1 MTRPR
6 LKHVVRDLGPTEVAN
21 GVVGA
26 IFAMTGPVAVIL
38 TAAASAGLG
47 PDLVSS
53 WIFGVFVLNGVLTVV
68 ASWAHQQPL
77 AFFWTIPGTALVGQA
92 AAHLPW
98 SDVLGAYLL
107 TAVLLVVLG
116 LVGRVD
122 RLMAA
127 LPTPVVMAMV
137 AGVFLG
143 FGTGL
148 VSAVGTTAGVAA
160 PMVAAFA
167 VVALLPRVRAVLPP
181 VVAAVLA
188 GVVAVLVT
196 RTVEPVAW
204 PGSVLA
210 VPVLQVPTFSW
221 AAAAELVLPLAV
233 TVVFVQNAQGMAV
246 LAAAGHR
253 APMRFVTIAC
263 GLVSLPSAA
272 VGAISSCLT
281 GPTNALLTASGRRER
296 QYAAGIVC
304 GVVAICFGMLAP
316 LAVALLGAAPS
327 AFVAAL
333 AGLALLRA
341 LQGAFASAFA
351 GPDVTA
357 PLLTFLVTA
366 SGVSFLSLGAPFWG
380 LVTGVVATWLAA
392 RPSAVRQP
400 EPDRRDE
407 RRDQQPR
414 GEGRAAVD
422 LPGGDHGDRHEGTAD
437 DVQTDPGGAR

>member
-1 MTRPR
+1 MGPSA
-6 LKHVVRDLGPTEVAN
+6 RDVARDIGPTEVAD

-38 TAAASAGLG
+38 TAAAAAGLG

-68 ASWAHQQPL
+68 ASWAYRQPL

-92 AAHLPW
+92 ATHLPW

-107 TAVLLVVLG
+107 TGVLLVLLG
-116 LVGRVD
+116 LFGRVD

-148 VSAVGTTAGVAA
+148 VAAVGTTWRVAV
-160 PMVAAFA
+160 PMVAAF
-167 VVALLPRVRAVLPP
+167 VVAALVRRIGALVPP
-181 VVAAVLA
+181 VVAAVLVGA
-188 GVVAVLVT
+188 LAVVVT
-196 RTVEPVAW
+196 GTGRAVAW
-204 PGSVLA
+204 PDSPFA
-210 VPVLQVPTFSW
+210 APVLQSPTFSW
-221 AAAAELVLPLAV
+221 AAIAELVLPLAV

-253 APMRFVTIAC
+253 APMRFVTVAC
-263 GLVSLPSAA
+263 GLWSLLAAA
-272 VGAISSCLT
+272 VGAVSSCLT

-296 QYAAGIVC
+296 HYAAGIVC
-304 GVVAICFGMLAP
+304 GIVATCFGVMAP
-316 LAVALLGAAPS
+316 VAVALLGAAPA
-327 AFVAAL
+327 AFIAVL

-341 LQGAFASAFA
+341 LQGAFATAFS

-366 SGVSFLSLGAPFWG
+366 SGVTVLHLGAPFWG
-380 LVTGVVATWLAA
+380 LVTGVVATWLAGRAA
-392 RPSAVRQP
+392 RSAQRQP
-400 EPDRRDE
+400 EPDDRR
-407 RRDQQPR
+407 QQS
-414 GEGRAAVD
+414 E
-422 LPGGDHGDRHEGTAD
+422 
-437 DVQTDPGGAR
+437 Q

>member
-6 LKHVVRDLGPTEVAN
+6 PRDVVRDLGPTEVAN

-38 TAAASAGLG
+38 TAAASAGLP

-53 WIFGVFVLNGVLTVV
+53 WIFGVFVLNGVLTVL
-68 ASWAHQQPL
+68 ACWAYRQPL

-92 AAHLPW
+92 ADHLPW

-107 TAVLLVVLG
+107 TALLLVALG
-116 LVGRVD
+116 AVGRVD

-127 LPTPVVMAMV
+127 LPIPVVMAMV

-148 VSAVGTTAGVAA
+148 VSALGTTARVAA
-160 PMVAAFA
+160 PMVLAFVA
-167 VVALLPRVRAVLPP
+167 VALVPRARAVLPP
-181 VVAAVLA
+181 VVAAVLVGA
-188 GVVAVLVT
+188 AAVVVT
-196 RTVEPVAW
+196 GTGDPVAW
-204 PGSVLA
+204 PESVLA
-210 VPVLQVPTFSW
+210 APVLQAPTFSW

-263 GLVSLPSAA
+263 GLVSVPAA
-272 VGAISSCLT
+272 MVGAVSSCLT

-296 QYAAGIVC
+296 HYAAGIVC
-304 GVVAICFGMLAP
+304 GLVAVGFGVLAP
-316 LAVALLGAAPS
+316 LAVALLGAAPA

-341 LQGAFASAFA
+341 LQGAFATAFA

-366 SGVSFLSLGAPFWG
+366 SGVTFLSLGAPFWG
-380 LVTGVVATWLAA
+380 LVTGVVATWLA
-392 RPSAVRQP
+392 
-400 EPDRRDE
+400 DRRSPE
-407 RRDQQPR
+407 GQPGSDR
-414 GEGRAAVD
+414 GREGSRHQP
-422 LPGGDHGDRHEGTAD
+422 PGQR
-437 DVQTDPGGAR
+437 